1 MHRMK
6 GEESVGGWAVG
17 GYATEGLGRVWCGD
31 GSWIW
36 AGSFRNCEILELGL
50 YGQVMVGLGF

>member
-17 GYATEGLGRVWCGD
+17 GYATEGLGRVLEY
-31 GSWIW
+31 IQVKVEVLV
-36 AGSFRNCEILELGL
+36 AEELGER
-50 YGQVMVGLGF
+50 GEI